1 MKITKIAF
9 VVLPVSDIARAR
21 KFYEDALR
29 LRPARIFEKDGRGSI
44 DYDLESAAGI
54 TIKCEGQLPATGAPR
69 VSVGLEVD
77 NFNDVIA
84 ALRASKMVFA
94 SPPAE
99 VSGSSYQATVNDPD
113 GNCIVIHKVKGNSK
127 KDFVVI

>member
-9 VVLPVSDIARAR
+9 VVLPVSDIARSR
-21 KFYEDALR
+21 TFYEDVLQ

-44 DYDLESAAGI
+44 DYDLESAVRI
-54 TIKCEGQLPATGAPR
+54 TIKCEGQLPAISAPR
-69 VSVGLEVD
+69 VAVGLEVD

-84 ALRASKMVFA
+84 ALRAGKAVFA
-94 SPPAE
+94 APPSE
-99 VSGSSYQATVNDPD
+99 VSGNCYQATVNDPD
-113 GNCIVIHKVKGNSK
+113 GNCIVIHKMKGNSK